1 MWGVGVGVCWGGYGD
16 DGTVGEGGKE
26 RESVERR
33 EGRRDM
39 REKGRVAHQVVLRE
53 RGVCEAGYKN
63 RITPMEKRR
72 AMEYTHKHT
81 MY

>member
-16 DGTVGEGGKE
+16 DGTVGGGGKE